1 VVQEELSKMKK
12 ILITILM
19 LGFVFP
25 VFAKVQKPLKS
36 TDTSF
41 CMVGKHPR
49 MTHFTSKQKVFV
61 SVLVLGVGWTF
72 VALIVKALF
81 HWMYKKG

>member
-1 VVQEELSKMKK
+1 MKK
-12 ILITILM
+12 ILTTVLM

-25 VFAKVQKPLKS
+25 VFAKAQGPLKG

-41 CMVGKHPR
+41 CMVSKHPR
-49 MTHFTSKQKVFV
+49 RTHFTSKQKVFV

-81 HWMYKKG
+81 YWMYKKG